1 MTANGYHHD
10 PIDLAAD
17 AEAATVCMLV
27 NGQRHRLSDVV
38 RERHAALLRR
48 SGARAVVDDG
58 GVVPSVLVT
67 WPQPVEEG
75 APVGGCGPALLL
87 LWKAAVFMAGLAV
100 RWFG

>member
-1 MTANGYHHD
+1 MTHNGYHLD

-58 GVVPSVLVT
+58 GVVPSVRVT
-67 WPQPVEEG
+67 WPQPATED
-75 APVGGCGPALLL
+75 APTNGCGPVLLV
-87 LWKAAVFMAGLAV
+87 LWTAAVFALGVAV
-100 RWFG
+100 RWVQ